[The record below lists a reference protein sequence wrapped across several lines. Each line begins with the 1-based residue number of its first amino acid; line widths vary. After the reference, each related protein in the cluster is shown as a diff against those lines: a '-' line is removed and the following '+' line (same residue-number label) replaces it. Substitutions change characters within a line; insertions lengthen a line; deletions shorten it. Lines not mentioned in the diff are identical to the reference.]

1 MNRLKTCATMRR
13 SSFSSKTQV
22 PRLSLAVGKSFKAVR
37 RWNELKSLQEKRLG
51 AVSGTGAYSKTH
63 KGNTRV
69 MLHSIALPPNPTGF
83 SRGNASIA
91 QSPVDDRLTAGRRVI
106 GCNRGHFRDDEAFFA

>member
-1 MNRLKTCATMRR
+1 MRR

-37 RWNELKSLQEKRLG
+37 TWNELKSSQEKRLG

-63 KGNTRV
+63 EGNTRV
-69 MLHSIALPPNPTGF
+69 MLDSIALPPNPTCF
-83 SRGNASIA
+83 SRGSASMRIKDIVA
-91 QSPVDDRLTAGRRVI
+91 MVRPSGKGSPKGTKSFDSGVLVGVRAAA
-106 GCNRGHFRDDEAFFA
+106 C